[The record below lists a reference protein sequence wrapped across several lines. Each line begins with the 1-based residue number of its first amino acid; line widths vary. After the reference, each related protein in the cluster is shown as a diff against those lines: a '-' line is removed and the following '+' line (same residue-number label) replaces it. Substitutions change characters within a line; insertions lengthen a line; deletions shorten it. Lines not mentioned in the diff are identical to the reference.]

1 MSTVSVINNSI
12 EDASVNE
19 IIKREIGDNINKIS
33 TNKIL
38 YKETVNALD
47 IKEGEII
54 YMSYDFISLNSIQPN
69 YENIYNH
76 LSNIP
81 FVKVVYTS
89 DSMTEFMYANVIV
102 IKKDS
107 ILYVLNLNQRFMMY
121 NPSTLNNVTM
131 SFDDDANMSLYSNT
145 KKDDI
150 YECIGLIQ
158 IYYSNPSASLPDILK
173 LLGDNIF
180 IHHKYGNKN
189 SSANKPKY
197 NLLSGN
203 PHDGFYLNKIST
215 DKLDVD
221 LDTNY
226 DDYVSEF
233 YDKANEFIR
242 KDKASGLLLMTG
254 LPGTG
259 KTSLIN
265 KMMQD
270 NPDINFIYINDSILT
285 HLESPEFV
293 HYLSTIS
300 NSVLIL
306 EDQENLLKSR
316 DNHTNPI
323 ISTLLNITSG
333 LLSSSI
339 NCRII
344 ITYNYGNKD
353 LDVDNALKRKGRLVA
368 SVNIGKL
375 SLDKTK
381 KLASKLGLNPDEFND
396 DSLLSDI
403 YNYGDVNEFGD
414 KSNRSQISF
423 MKDRE

>member
-1 MSTVSVINNSI
+1 MSTVSVINHSV
-12 EDASVNE
+12 EDASVND

-38 YKETVNALD
+38 YKETVKALD
-47 IKEGEII
+47 IQESEII
-54 YMSYDFISLNSIQPN
+54 YMSYDFASLSLIQTN

-76 LSNIP
+76 LSSIP
-81 FVKVVYTS
+81 FVEVVYTS
-89 DSMTEFMYANVIV
+89 DSMTEFMYANIIV
-102 IKKDS
+102 IKKDN

-158 IYYSNPSASLPDILK
+158 IYYNNPSTSLPDILK
-173 LLGDNIF
+173 LLGDKIF
-180 IHHKYGNKN
+180 IHHKYGDKN

-215 DKLDVD
+215 HKLDVD

-226 DDYVSEF
+226 DEYVSEF

-270 NPDINFIYINDSILT
+270 NPDINFIYINDSILS
-285 HLESPEFV
+285 HIESPEFV

-316 DNHTNPI
+316 DNHANPI

-344 ITYNYGNKD
+344 ITYNYGNKNV
-353 LDVDNALKRKGRLVA
+353 DVDNALKRKGRLVA

-375 SLDKTK
+375 SLEKTK